1 MAYGS
6 SRRGGLARNNRGNVD
21 QGQTGRNKSATINL
35 ELNADALYQCSSTKQ
50 YTDSFTI
57 SQELDNSDGF
67 ITLTSFSKDVSSLT
81 VNNAKAI
88 VIKNIS
94 NICAELAIVV
104 IDWRNDS
111 ASGSYTTAD
120 VTNSIDLND
129 ENSTGEETA
138 TRCWTAILPKGE
150 FIYLPTSRI
159 VSYAP
164 LVAATLESAALA
176 PIGTIA
182 IEPKDIHSGNEFSDV
197 RLISGTAYGTGT
209 EVLTDEA
216 VAIGETAIDVDDG
229 DWFKVGDL
237 IMIDQEVMSIES
249 ISTNT
254 LTVKRGLLGS
264 TDVAHTEDDELHYF
278 FGNEYLPFD
287 NGKCMTDQTGKFKQR
302 GAFFGY
308 GRTADKIASGI
319 VPGSIAIGPFYTQGG
334 YLDWGLQNIK
344 ASDKTGLAASTTYTF
359 HIVVDEFNVGG
370 IDSVSTETAIAF
382 TTDSSDTTFAG
393 SGNAV
398 LPKIQARFDALFYD
412 ASSGLFNKRVRISLL
427 NGDIRV
433 SSGSNHSDTR
443 VGIANVSGTTPFDV
457 GRFPSL
463 ASGVPS
469 LQGSEHGGGTTD
481 TIVFGPTSSLAPE
494 TIDDRVTGKTNTNTS
509 AFIFDDGNGNLLFN
523 GANVGWI
530 DYEKGHCEFRHL
542 PNAEFKIYAESHSAH
557 SGGASYIVNGY
568 NTIQAIKGRS
578 MNPKENT
585 KLQVIL
591 LG

>member
-120 VTNSIDLND
+120 VTNSIDLNE

>member
-120 VTNSIDLND
+120 VTNSIDLNE

-308 GRTADKIASGI
+308 GSTADKIASGI

-557 SGGASYIVNGY
+557 SGGAS
-568 NTIQAIKGRS
+568 
-578 MNPKENT
+578 
-585 KLQVIL
+585 
-591 LG
+591 